1 MAGGILRPPQT
12 RCQDSCP
19 PPGRASAAVANADPP
34 RRPRRHG
41 EQQPEGAF
49 VDEGATRPDEA
60 EFDELAGAGAAEQ
73 RACVGDNHGG
83 LALGPPLRPGGR
95 TSRIMNTK
103 CVMVAKGDVA
113 ANRGT
118 WSISWAGGASF
129 ARLRVLMASR
139 A

>member
-1 MAGGILRPPQT
+1 MAGGIRARRRRAVKIAALHPVA
-12 RCQDSCP
+12 P
-19 PPGRASAAVANADPP
+19 PPRLLTLPGAHRGGRAECQRLPG
-34 RRPRRHG
+34 RG
-41 EQQPEGAF
+41 L
-49 VDEGATRPDEA
+49 T
-60 EFDELAGAGAAEQ
+60 Q

-83 LALGPPLRPGGR
+83 VALGPPLRPGGR